1 MRMTESAARIELE
14 HVGVQFPVFNAAS
27 LSLKNRVLSSVT
39 GGRIERERDRHVLV
53 RGLDDL
59 SFTLSSGE
67 RLGLVGHNGSGK
79 TTLLRVLAGIFAPTE
94 GAITIQGHA
103 TALINIGLGIDPE
116 ATGRENIWLRSA
128 MMGIPPQQTRA
139 CMEEIIAFS
148 GLGDFIDMPFRTYS
162 SGMQMRL
169 AFSVSTATQPQILI
183 MDEWLSTGD
192 EAFRTRAEERM
203 NEMLAG
209 TEIMILASHDP
220 NLIRHTCS
228 RVIWLEHGRIR
239 QDGPPE
245 SVIPAYF
252 GVSP

>member
-1 MRMTESAARIELE
+1 MSATPASIELR
-14 HVGVQFPVFNAAS
+14 HVGVQFPVFNAAT

-39 GGRIERERDRHVLV
+39 GGRIQRERDRHVLV

-59 SFTLSSGE
+59 SFQLQAGD
-67 RLGLVGHNGSGK
+67 RVGLIGHNGSGK
-79 TTLLRVLAGIFAPTE
+79 TTLLRVLAGIYTPTE
-94 GAITIQGHA
+94 GEVRIRGQAM
-103 TALINIGLGIDPE
+103 ALINIGLGIDPE

-139 CMEEIIAFS
+139 CMDEIIEFS
-148 GLGDFIDMPFRTYS
+148 GLGEFIDMPFRTYS

-192 EAFRTRAEERM
+192 EAFRTKAEARM
-203 NEMLAG
+203 NDMLAN

-228 RVIWLEHGRIR
+228 RVLWLEHGRIR

-245 SVIPAYF
+245 TVIPAYF
-252 GVSP
+252 G

>member
-1 MRMTESAARIELE
+1 
-14 HVGVQFPVFNAAS
+14 VGVQFPVFNAAT

-39 GGRIERERDRHVLV
+39 GGRIQRERDRHVLV

-59 SFTLSSGE
+59 SFQLQAGD
-67 RLGLVGHNGSGK
+67 RVGLIGHNGSGK
-79 TTLLRVLAGIFAPTE
+79 TTLLRVLAGIYTPTE
-94 GAITIQGHA
+94 GEVRIRGQAM
-103 TALINIGLGIDPE
+103 ALINIGLGIDPE

-139 CMEEIIAFS
+139 CMDEIIEFS
-148 GLGDFIDMPFRTYS
+148 GLGEFIDMPFRTYS

-192 EAFRTRAEERM
+192 EAFRTKAEARM
-203 NEMLAG
+203 NDMLAN

-228 RVIWLEHGRIR
+228 RVLWLEHGQIR

-245 SVIPAYF
+245 TVIPAYF
-252 GVSP
+252 G